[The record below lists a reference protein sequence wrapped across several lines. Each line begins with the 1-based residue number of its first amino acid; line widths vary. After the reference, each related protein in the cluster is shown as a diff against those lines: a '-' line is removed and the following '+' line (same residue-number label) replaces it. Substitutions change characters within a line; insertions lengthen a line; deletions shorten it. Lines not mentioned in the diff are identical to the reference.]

1 MNKPANCS
9 LNDHSDTVPLI
20 SCLLVRVALDDR
32 VPRYSNILTAL
43 EDSLGQIMDRV
54 SEDVWPEH
62 SKSIAYNLM
71 DTVHTSL
78 FRKRILGILPTISP
92 RVHLFYRRLANAFVF
107 EDISYMTCPFEDLVK
122 LSRFTNELLNA
133 RQYRINRDTDYVNL
147 QSALHVM
154 DLAIDSGATAGV
166 ASENDREVDALVD
179 VVKRMFSK
187 IVDTNAQNLRRTEAK
202 DILERIQ
209 FRLAFSVRS
218 RQKMALDIT
227 QSTLNFS
234 KRES

>member
-1 MNKPANCS
+1 
-9 LNDHSDTVPLI
+9 
-20 SCLLVRVALDDR
+20 
-32 VPRYSNILTAL
+32 
-43 EDSLGQIMDRV
+43 
-54 SEDVWPEH
+54 
-62 SKSIAYNLM
+62 
-71 DTVHTSL
+71 
-78 FRKRILGILPTISP
+78 
-92 RVHLFYRRLANAFVF
+92 
-107 EDISYMTCPFEDLVK
+107 MTCPFENLVK
-122 LSRFTNELLNA
+122 LSRFTNELRNA
-133 RQYRINRDTDYVNL
+133 RQYRINKDTDYVNL
-147 QSALHVM
+147 QSILHVM

-179 VVKRMFSK
+179 AVKRMFSK

-227 QSTLNFS
+227 QSTLNFT